1 MQRSHV
7 VLAALVVVVALAGV
21 AGAFITGFGPAPGG
35 DSGSADTSTPYED
48 TVVVESTD
56 AGGTGG
62 EDGGGEDG
70 GNSSSTTTESQP
82 PFSFVIENITEC
94 GQTCRD
100 VNATIVNQQDTAATG
115 VEVHSE
121 IYTDGDMIWEGT
133 TDVGRLAAG
142 ESFTDSK
149 RVELSYSEAYKVQQN
164 DGEILVKT
172 YVRTDSGTY
181 VFKDTRNVN

>member
-7 VLAALVVVVALAGV
+7 VLAVLVVVVLAGV

-56 AGGTGG
+56 AGGSGGGGGSG
-62 EDGGGEDG
+62 EDGDG
-70 GNSSSTTTESQP
+70 SGSTTTESQS
-82 PFSFVIENITEC
+82 PFAFVIESITEC

-100 VNATIVNQQDTAATG
+100 VNATIVNQQDTDASG

-121 IYTDGDMIWEGT
+121 IYTGGDLIWENT
-133 TDVGRLAAG
+133 SDVGSLESG
-142 ESFTDSK
+142 ESFTDTK
-149 RVELSYSEAYKVQQN
+149 RVKLSYSEAYKVQQN

-172 YVRTDSGTY
+172 YVRTDETTF

>member
-7 VLAALVVVVALAGV
+7 VLAVLVVVVALAGI

-48 TVVVESTD
+48 TVVVGSTD
-56 AGGTGG
+56 AGGSGG
-62 EDGGGEDG
+62 AGGGEDG
-70 GNSSSTTTESQP
+70 GDSSSTTTESQP
-82 PFSFVIENITEC
+82 PFSFVIESITEC

-121 IYTDGDMIWEGT
+121 IYTDGDLIWENT
-133 TDVGRLAAG
+133 SDVGTLESD
-142 ESFTDSK
+142 ESFTDTK
-149 RVELSYSEAYKVQQN
+149 RVKLSYSEAYKVQQN

-172 YVRTDSGTY
+172 YVRTDETTF